1 MKNKQK
7 IAVYIHIKLLQYEYI
22 SMHPCKI
29 FNDFYD
35 IINISIFF
43 LAVHSD
49 LKEILVQLHWII

>member
-43 LAVHSD
+43 LAIHSD
-49 LKEILVQLHWII
+49 LNEILVQLH